1 MQRAGIVP
9 SRSMCQVR
17 FNLHKKKN
25 VVLIIKNRRERNTR
39 TILRVLIPVLHLG
52 VARPARLPPRS
63 RTKACGAASGRRYPV
78 PCKRASAGTAN
89 PDVQNDDGAPQNPP
103 KGPLFKKSSA
113 GRSCCFAFARTLH
126 LEKLCGWTIHA
137 AARVPKEEKEKT
149 PKNQCTHSA
158 CSVQVAARRQQTG
171 APCGVCTHA
180 RCPGP
185 ECMAAQQV
193 SPCAGCH

>member
-103 KGPLFKKSSA
+103 KGPLFKKVRLGVHAVSRLLVRFTWRSSVV
-113 GRSCCFAFARTLH
+113 GPSMQQLGCPKKRRKRRQRTNALI
-126 LEKLCGWTIHA
+126 LHA
-137 AARVPKEEKEKT
+137 ACKWQRADSKQGHRAVY
-149 PKNQCTHSA
+149 
-158 CSVQVAARRQQTG
+158 
-171 APCGVCTHA
+171 APM
-180 RCPGP
+180 R
-185 ECMAAQQV
+185 AAQGRN
-193 SPCAGCH
+193 AWLLNR